1 MHSSQKDDGIDELKA
16 QDIMDMTPAQ
26 KNEFLSRRKLQQ
38 KKEAEIEAAKR
49 DPQTIILE
57 RKQPACKAYLE
68 GKSQR

>member
-1 MHSSQKDDGIDELKA
+1 ME
-16 QDIMDMTPAQ
+16 MTPAQ

-57 RKQPACKAYLE
+57 RKQPPCKAYLE
-68 GKSQR
+68 GKT

>member
-1 MHSSQKDDGIDELKA
+1 MNSSQKDDGIGELKA

-49 DPQTIILE
+49 DPYTIIIE
-57 RKQPACKAYLE
+57 RKQPPYMAYLA